1 MYATKSVLGLFPYRA
16 TKIFELYEIKSS
28 SGFVSFKFLQIRV
41 SSANFHGIMGK
52 VCYLLDIYVGNCYV
66 ISIQ

>member
-1 MYATKSVLGLFPYRA
+1 MYATNQFWACSLTEQLKSLNFTRLNPLVAL
-16 TKIFELYEIKSS
+16 
-28 SGFVSFKFLQIRV
+28 SGFKFLQLRV

-66 ISIQ
+66 ITI